1 MVEFNPEQQ
10 KVIAL
15 QHGFHACLAPAG
27 SGKTAILTERII
39 QALQQGINS
48 KDMLCLTFTNRAG
61 INMREKVNQQL
72 NYQTKG
78 LFIGNIHAFC
88 AKFSHVNQVYPK
100 QHLLMDE
107 SLSDRLLEQAYDE
120 VLALLAFA
128 PQHIAAELSRVLQ
141 HYEISAQN
149 VAHLNVEELDIL
161 RNRIQKKDE
170 QNAYV
175 IWNLK
180 AIRLLILPLL
190 SPIKVQLSEEQKGY
204 IRERLRTLDENIVN
218 HMLKYAFAFAVY
230 LHHVY
235 ENLKSQYQLYDY
247 DDLILTTLY
256 HIQRHPQAK
265 MSAYRWIQIDEVQDL
280 SPLHWLLLQA
290 ISTKDAHVLILG
302 DIYQSIY
309 RFLGASLELTASKL
323 GENLHYLKQNY
334 RSPENL
340 VKIFNDYS
348 AYHFGQHE
356 HQSFT
361 LNPSEARALL
371 HLHRRYDSEQFID
384 IAEYV
389 RKEVPKD
396 QTTAILF
403 SRNADVVTFSSAL
416 KNKGIKHF
424 IISQHDILNSAP
436 ALDFLAFLTVLHE
449 PDNRLAWARLLW
461 RFGDLNQHRPKH
473 LLRHDPQFAAIRY
486 LAELQTQGSILSDF
500 IGTSTPYQ
508 HWLKRL
514 TFLAKQDAFVFF
526 DTETTGLNHSYDDI
540 VQIAAI
546 DQTSSINLYC
556 QTTKSLAAT
565 QHIHH
570 IDAEKLA
577 QEGEP
582 IAIQLQKF
590 MDFAQQKVLVAH
602 NLQFDDQML
611 NTHLKRHLPAEYL
624 NYQQQEK
631 FCSLLLS
638 KRLFPKLE
646 SYKLADLL
654 EVFELDGE
662 NTHNAIDDVYAGQ
675 QLLNFLL
682 QKIERNLNEL
692 DGFIDL
698 GENCL
703 TEFSQ
708 KFSALWQQAQHNLQ
722 NNQFYLADLFRL
734 FFDYMAQH
742 NFQFY
747 TQDYLNKIEEL
758 QDKLL
763 HHAHLHFSHLNDQQ
777 QYFSQVIEFYKTAKE
792 SDLLTAKD
800 NFVVST
806 IHRSKGLEFDN
817 VVLPSI
823 TQDLFPSFFATKK
836 LNAHDRHHQQEG
848 EQLLQEQKRLL
859 YVALTR
865 AKKKLIIG
873 SYELRSA
880 EIDWSRPRNYRLSY
894 FLDCIANQFETI

>member
-15 QHGFHACLAPAG
+15 KQGFHACLAPAG

-39 QALQQGINS
+39 QALQQGINP
-48 KDMLCLTFTNRAG
+48 KDMLCLTFTSRAG
-61 INMREKVNQQL
+61 MNMREKVNQQL
-72 NYQTKG
+72 NYQAKG

-88 AKFSHVNQVYPK
+88 AKFNHINQVHPK
-100 QHLLMDE
+100 QHLLIDE

-120 VLALLAFA
+120 ILALLEFA
-128 PQHIAAELSRVLQ
+128 PQHIVIELSKVLQ
-141 HYEISAQN
+141 HYDISSQN
-149 VAHLNVEELDIL
+149 IQNLSVEELDIL
-161 RNRIQKKDE
+161 QERIQKKDE
-170 QNAYV
+170 QNIYK

-190 SPIKVQLSEEQKGY
+190 TPIHTHLSSEQVGY
-204 IRERLRTLDENIVN
+204 IRERLRTLDENIAN
-218 HMLKYAFAFAVY
+218 HLLKYAFAFAVY
-230 LHHVY
+230 LHHCY
-235 ENLKSQYQLYDY
+235 ENLKKQYQLYDY
-247 DDLILTTLY
+247 DDLILTALY
-256 HIQRHPQAK
+256 HIQHHPQAK

-290 ISTKDAHVLILG
+290 ISTKDAHILILG

-323 GENLHYLKQNY
+323 GDNIHYLKQNY

-340 VKIFNDYS
+340 VNIFNRYS
-348 AYHFGQHE
+348 AYHFGQQD

-361 LNPSEARALL
+361 LNPAQARALL
-371 HLHRRYDSEQFID
+371 HLHRRYDTEQFID
-384 IAEYV
+384 IAEYI
-389 RKEVPKD
+389 RKEIATN

-403 SRNADVVTFSSAL
+403 SRNADVVMFSSAL
-416 KNKGIKHF
+416 KSKGIKHF
-424 IISQHDILNSAP
+424 IISQYDILNSAA
-436 ALDFLAFLTVLHE
+436 ALDFLAFLSVLHE
-449 PDNRLAWARLLW
+449 PNNRLAWARLLW

-473 LLRHDPQFAAIRY
+473 LLRHDPQFSAIRY
-486 LAELQTQGSILSDF
+486 LAELQSQGSLLSDF
-500 IGTSTPYQ
+500 IGTTTPYQ

-514 TFLAKQDAFVFF
+514 TQYAQQDEFVFF
-526 DTETTGLNHSYDDI
+526 DTETTGLDHLQDDI

-546 DQTSSINLYC
+546 DQNASINLYC
-556 QTTKSLAAT
+556 QTDKSLAAT

-570 IDAEKLA
+570 IDAEKL
-577 QEGEP
+577 QKDGEA
-582 IAIQLQKF
+582 IEIQLQKF
-590 MDFAQQKVLVAH
+590 IDFSQNKVLVAH

-611 NTHLKRHLPAEYL
+611 KAHLKRHLPQAL
-624 NYQQQEK
+624 PAYQQQDK

-638 KRLFPKLE
+638 KRLFPNLE

-654 EVFELDGE
+654 EVFELEGE

-675 QLLNFLL
+675 QLLNFLIK
-682 QKIERNLNEL
+682 KIQRNINEI

-698 GENCL
+698 GESCL

-708 KFSALWQQAQHNLQ
+708 KFTPLWQKAQQKIQ
-722 NNQFYLADLFRL
+722 NNQFYIADLFHL
-734 FFDYMAQH
+734 FFDEMAQTG
-742 NFQFY
+742 FQFY
-747 TQDYLNKIEEL
+747 DATYQNKVDEL

-763 HHAHLHFSHLNDQQ
+763 HHAQLHFSHIHDQQ
-777 QYFSQVIEFYKTAKE
+777 QYFNQVIEFYKTAKE
-792 SDLLTAKD
+792 SDLLTARD
-800 NFVVST
+800 HFVVST
-806 IHRSKGLEFDN
+806 IHRSKGLEFDH
-817 VVLPSI
+817 VVLPSV

-880 EIDWSRPRNYRLSY
+880 EIDWHRPKNYRLSY
-894 FLDCIANQFETI
+894 FLDCIKDQFESI